1 MAFSITSSFDSDFY
15 LTQNPDVA
23 AAIEAGLFESAEQH
37 FNQFG
42 FSEGRDPNPYFD
54 TSFYLEQNP
63 DVASAGINPLNHFN
77 QFGETEGR
85 SPNAIFNPTYYL
97 EQNPDVAA
105 SGISPFLHFINHGA
119 GEGRSP
125 NASVASQ
132 TSEGFDE
139 AAYLAAN
146 PDIADAI
153 ANGSLSSGYEHWLLF
168 GFDEGRSGAQNTG
181 GDPIDQPNNSGTP
194 SGNPDDSPA
203 DPDAPGAPGGG
214 GGTPAPA
221 PVASLSAG
229 ELSLINLNGTSG
241 IITLEGGNVIV
252 TAANDGARSQ
262 SFSLDEITSLDLNG
276 FSGQMTGDT
285 LDALAAALAGERLTV
300 SGLLNDDG
308 SALNIS
314 GVDFG
319 DIKDGALTAPNVA
332 LFDFAGLTAQQLV
345 PTSFTVNGSYSD
357 ALKAFWVALDGNYYD
372 ALPVQDAE
380 VNTNFLRL
388 GNDYVNFLED
398 GNAAL
403 LDVVQTKSGGN
414 PDYTERQQTLH
425 DNILGNL
432 GESTV
437 TWRVGNGATD
447 VRTELAEEFADRPS
461 VPSGF
466 DNTLEA
472 VQDAKEWDVD
482 STNGKDFAIDRSDA
496 NIVVKIGE
504 LDDIAQ
510 NTDEMW
516 NGSGN
521 TVTDFRIVQIV
532 DSEIE
537 LGLKA
542 KIRKVRDFEDSE
554 RTDLLETTYYTN
566 VDSTGGE
573 VRPWNSP
580 GYIKDVATGS
590 GPEPLA
596 AWSFDLSI
604 ATNIDDSNGS
614 DPQLSDYQF
623 KLLLDVD
630 KSEQTSFVTFI
641 LDPDD
646 AGNWLFLEAADSGV
660 QSVMESLLAAG
671 GDADNRAFL
680 VDNVGEDEKNSGSD
694 TQEPVYVAQ
703 NSQNY
708 GFANGSYEMLVNAF
722 DDIAYELD
730 GTKTVNVDYW
740 EAESDDGYFTIGLEA
755 YTQDGVTLLG
765 QNFIEV
771 NSVGAAVP

>member
-15 LTQNPDVA
+15 LSQNPDVA

-63 DVASAGINPLNHFN
+63 DVAAAGINPLNHFN

-97 EQNPDVAA
+97 EQNPDIAA

-153 ANGSLSSGYEHWLLF
+153 ASGTFSSGFEHWLLI
-168 GFDEGRSGAQNTG
+168 GFDEGRSGAQNAAGT
-181 GDPIDQPNNSGTP
+181 PIDQPNNSGTP
-194 SGNPDDSPA
+194 SG
-203 DPDAPGAPGGG
+203 DPDGAPSDPDTPVTPGGNTV
-214 GGTPAPA
+214 TPDVIPA
-221 PVASLSAG
+221 AILSAS
-229 ELSLINLNGTSG
+229 ELDLVGLNGT
-241 IITLEGGNVIV
+241 EAVISLV
-252 TAANDGARSQ
+252 GDRLIVNAANDPSRIQ
-262 SFSLDEITSLDLNG
+262 SFALSDVNRIDLNG
-276 FSGQMTGDT
+276 FSIQMTGDT
-285 LDALAAALAGERLTV
+285 LDALATALGGQLMTM
-300 SGLLNDDG
+300 SGLLSDDG

-319 DIKDGALTAPNVA
+319 DIKVGALTAPNVA
-332 LFDFAGLTAQQLV
+332 VFDFEGLTAQQLV
-345 PTSFTVNGSYSD
+345 PTSFTVNGTYGD

-403 LDVVQTKSGGN
+403 LDVVQTKSGGT

-472 VQDAKEWDVD
+472 FQDVKEWDID
-482 STNGKDFAIDRSDA
+482 GRNGKDFAIDRDDA

-504 LDDIAQ
+504 LSDIASDG
-510 NTDEMW
+510 NTMW
-516 NGSGN
+516 AGSGN
-521 TVTDFRIVQIV
+521 SNSDFRIVQIV
-532 DSEIE
+532 DQEIE
-537 LGLKA
+537 LGI
-542 KIRKVRDFEDSE
+542 KIKE
-554 RTDLLETTYYTN
+554 RGVGDYPDNLSTDLINESFYDG
-566 VDSTGGE
+566 VSVE
-573 VRPWNSP
+573 
-580 GYIKDVATGS
+580 TGS
-590 GPEPLA
+590 WA
-596 AWSFDLSI
+596 ADWSFDFSI
-604 ATNIDDSNGS
+604 ATNFDGATTDANA
-614 DPQLSDYQF
+614 PVLADYQF
-623 KLLLDVD
+623 KLVFDVD
-630 KSEQTSFVTFI
+630 PSEAGQSSVTYI
-641 LDPDD
+641 LDPTDG
-646 AGNWLFLEAADSGV
+646 GNWLYGKADDEDVAELFAEIGLITGNSIIISDNEG
-660 QSVMESLLAAG
+660 E
-671 GDADNRAFL
+671 GDSTD
-680 VDNVGEDEKNSGSD
+680 
-694 TQEPVYVAQ
+694 PVFVSQ

-708 GFANGSYEMLVNAF
+708 GFGDSFERYVNTFLDNEYNADGSE
-722 DDIAYELD
+722 I
-730 GTKTVNVDYW
+730 GTVDYW
-740 EAESDDGYFTIGLEA
+740 EAGADAGHFSISLQAYDSSGTHLLGTNTIIV
-755 YTQDGVTLLG
+755 DGV
-765 QNFIEV
+765 
-771 NSVGAAVP
+771 VGP